1 MKERKRFLLY
11 YDWENLIQDMSDS
24 DIASLTRW
32 IFKYQNTWEI
42 SDMTYWAK
50 LAFSFMRPVFDEDRK
65 DWEETSKTN
74 SVNAKKRW
82 DKRASETMRPH
93 TNESETMR
101 PSTDIGIDSVIG
113 IDIASDITET
123 VSKDTG
129 EQALEVIEDKKIE
142 KKEYWDTDINKTLS
156 YMSKAVWCTTFKE
169 SQAQQRIYWKHLFN
183 LWKEIWLEEFNFR
196 LESILSDQFKAK
208 NCNKLAYLYWELKS
222 FIHSPVIKP
231 KEKESVMDIVL

>member
-65 DWEETSKTN
+65 DWEEVREVRRKAWSEWWKAKASKLKQN
-74 SVNAKKRW
+74 VANA
-82 DKRASETMRPH
+82 
-93 TNESETMR
+93 
-101 PSTDIGIDSVIG
+101 STTKHDIAVIGIDSVSGIG
-113 IDIASDITET
+113 IVTDITET

-196 LESILSDQFKAK
+196 LETILSDQFKAK

-222 FIHSPVIKP
+222 FIHSPVVKM

>member
-1 MKERKRFLLY
+1 MT
-11 YDWENLIQDMSDS
+11 DT

-50 LAFSFMRPVFDEDRK
+50 LAFAFMRPVFDEDRK

-74 SVNAKKRW
+74 SDNAKKRW

-93 TNESETMR
+93 TTEYETMR

-129 EQALEVIEDKKIE
+129 EQALVVFWKEWVNEVIQI
-142 KKEYWDTDINKTLS
+142 I
-156 YMSKAVWCTTFKE
+156 
-169 SQAQQRIYWKHLFN
+169 
-183 LWKEIWLEEFNFR
+183 
-196 LESILSDQFKAK
+196 
-208 NCNKLAYLYWELKS
+208 
-222 FIHSPVIKP
+222 
-231 KEKESVMDIVL
+231 KESVEEMGWVYKASTRERQYANHIAEKHKDWWQFLEKRKDWKWNIDSIREIIYFSLNPNNSFVKQIINAEDFWNKWADVIMAMRREHIEKQKQHIEKTRHNPTGNPLLNF